1 MASITMPKPKKS
13 LREAIAA
20 SQSFWGYFFLAPIV
34 IGFMIFTAFP
44 VIMSVYYSMT
54 RFDGIRA
61 PTFIGLQNY
70 QQILTDEW
78 FLRSLWNTVYFT
90 MGTVPLGTFLAL
102 VVAVLLNSK
111 IRFMPLFR
119 AAYFI
124 PVIVS
129 MISVAMVWQWM
140 YQPDFGLI
148 NTALGWFGL
157 PQPRWLASIELA
169 MPSVI
174 IMSIWRGLGFS
185 VVIYLAGLSGIS
197 PSVYEAADIDGANA
211 IQKLFRLTIPLL
223 RHTTLFILVIGMIGA
238 FQAFDQIYIMT
249 RGGPARATQ
258 VVVYL
263 IYTHAFQYFRQGVA
277 SAMAYVLFV
286 IIFICS
292 IIQVKISET
301 KDVT

>member
-1 MASITMPKPKKS
+1 LANITAQKPRKS
-13 LREAIAA
+13 LRETIAD
-20 SQSFWGYFFLAPIV
+20 SESFWGYTFLLPIV
-34 IGFMIFTAFP
+34 IGFVVFTAFP
-44 VIMSVYYSMT
+44 VVMSIYYSMT
-54 RFDGIRA
+54 RFDGIRT

-70 QQILTDEW
+70 QAILTDDI
-78 FLRSLWNTVYFT
+78 FLRSLWNTIYFT
-90 MGTVPLGTFLAL
+90 LGTVPLGTFLAL
-102 VVAVLLNSK
+102 IIAVMLNSK
-111 IRFMPLFR
+111 IKFMPLFR

-129 MISVAMVWQWM
+129 MVSVAMVWQWL

-148 NTALGWFGL
+148 NTFLRAIGL
-157 PQPRWLASIELA
+157 PQPRWLADIHLA

-174 IMSIWRGLGFS
+174 IMSIWRGLGFT

-211 IQKLFRLTIPLL
+211 VQKFFRLTVPLL

-258 VVVYL
+258 VVVYM
-263 IYTHAFQYFRQGVA
+263 IYTHAFQYFRQGMA
-277 SAMAYVLFV
+277 SAMAYVLFI

-292 IIQVKISET
+292 IIQVKLSES
-301 KDVT
+301 KDVV